1 MDEEGRWIKIHSSIW
16 RNPWMYRPNV
26 LAVWLYILSHVEWRP
41 TDVVF
46 EGQRITLHPGQGI
59 FKLLDISVEMRISK
73 STLYRIIDVL
83 KSEKQIE
90 TQTSPRNTLVTVV
103 NWKKYQLVGKQN
115 ETQTGNKRET
125 SGKQVGNLPI
135 IKEKEEREESISNN
149 NYSDSNIL
157 QPVDNFVDNS
167 DEDAHDARIFFQ
179 ERICPIRNLQE
190 NVRLEAMVNTYGLGA
205 FKEAVSVAKQ
215 HGGHSLQYV
224 EKVLQSARN
233 RRGVK
238 FEDVAD
244 EAF

>member
-1 MDEEGRWIKIHSSIW
+1 
-16 RNPWMYRPNV
+16 MYRPNV
-26 LAVWLYILSHVEWRP
+26 LAVWVYILCHVEWRA
-41 TDVVF
+41 TDAVF
-46 EGQRITLHPGQGI
+46 EGQRITLQPGQGI
-59 FKLLDISVEMRISK
+59 FKLRELARELRVPRSSLFRV
-73 STLYRIIDVL
+73 IDVL
-83 KSEKQIE
+83 KTEKQIG
-90 TQTSPRNTLVTVV
+90 TQTSPRNTLITVV
-103 NWKKYQLVGKQN
+103 NWKKYQLVGTAN
-115 ETQTGNKRET
+115 RTQTGHKRDT
-125 SGKQVGNLPI
+125 NGTQTGHLPI

-157 QPVDNFVDNS
+157 QPVDNPVDNF

-224 EKVLQSARN
+224 EKVLQNTRN

>member
-1 MDEEGRWIKIHSSIW
+1 MDEEGRWIKLHSSIW

-46 EGQRITLHPGQGI
+46 EGQRITLQPGQGL
-59 FKLLDISVEMRISK
+59 FKLRELASIFRIPETS
-73 STLYRIIDVL
+73 LRRIVSLL
-83 KSEKQIE
+83 KSEGQIGA
-90 TQTSPRNTLVTVV
+90 QTSPRNTIISVI
-103 NWKKYQLVGKQN
+103 NWKKYQTVGGQN
-115 ETQTGNKRET
+115 GGQMADKWRT
-125 SGKQVGNLPI
+125 SGGQMADLPI

-157 QPVDNFVDNS
+157 QSVDNPVDNF

-224 EKVLQSARN
+224 EKVLQNTRN

>member
-26 LAVWLYILSHVEWRP
+26 LAVWLYILCHVEWRP

-46 EGQRITLHPGQGI
+46 EGQRITLQPGQGI

-90 TQTSPRNTLVTVV
+90 TQTSPRNTLITVV

-125 SGKQVGNLPI
+125 NGKP
-135 IKEKEEREESISNN
+135 
-149 NYSDSNIL
+149 
-157 QPVDNFVDNS
+157 
-167 DEDAHDARIFFQ
+167 
-179 ERICPIRNLQE
+179 
-190 NVRLEAMVNTYGLGA
+190 TY
-205 FKEAVSVAKQ
+205 
-215 HGGHSLQYV
+215 YV
-224 EKVLQSARN
+224 
-233 RRGVK
+233 
-238 FEDVAD
+238 
-244 EAF
+244 